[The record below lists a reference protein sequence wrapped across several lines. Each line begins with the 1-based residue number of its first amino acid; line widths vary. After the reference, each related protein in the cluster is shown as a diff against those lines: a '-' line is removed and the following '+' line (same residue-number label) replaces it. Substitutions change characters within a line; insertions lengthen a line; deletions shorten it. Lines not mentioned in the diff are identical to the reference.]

1 MSRKTTAMES
11 KVRLFFCD
19 KSGIA
24 SPRFLDGLNVLSSS
38 LASQNPDFSS
48 KILPHTRKWEDIKI
62 LFSPSEAKLS
72 PKEIALYAKSAESMG
87 AESSAESSLYSA
99 SLMQN
104 MPKILLKSITKDAL
118 WGGGKAR
125 NANINAY
132 LEILRKSNHSE
143 LAKIFGTKR
152 VDLDVLS
159 ACLEMLHSPRIE
171 ALHLYRGV
179 AYKALSF
186 ESLEAGAQ
194 DFLRKST
201 LIFSNL
207 FGAVRGGDALP
218 YYHLNQNYRS
228 EKLSLQSLYKA
239 QRGEICALLDSAEII
254 IDLRAGVYVKAYP
267 LKARPHYILPIPK
280 GTSHQAKLHRGVALR
295 NLATASLQGKNAI
308 KAILQERFILTH

>member
-1 MSRKTTAMES
+1 MAMGTN
-11 KVRLFFCD
+11 KDLW
-19 KSGIA
+19 G
-24 SPRFLDGLNVLSSS
+24 G
-38 LASQNPDFSS
+38 
-48 KILPHTRKWEDIKI
+48 IKI

-72 PKEIALYAKSAESMG
+72 PKEIALYVESTEFMG
-87 AESSAESSLYSA
+87 AESSAESRLDSA
-99 SLMQN
+99 DLENFTQN
-104 MPKILLKSITKDAL
+104 TPKILLKSIAKDAL
-118 WGGGKAR
+118 WGGGEAR

-132 LEILRKSNHSE
+132 LEILRQANHSE

-152 VDLDVLS
+152 VDLDILS

-179 AYKALSF
+179 AYKALDF
-186 ESLEAGAQ
+186 ESLEARAQ
-194 DFLRKST
+194 DFLRESV

-207 FGAVRGGDALP
+207 FGAVRGFDALP

>member
-1 MSRKTTAMES
+1 MATNKD
-11 KVRLFFCD
+11 LW
-19 KSGIA
+19 G
-24 SPRFLDGLNVLSSS
+24 G
-38 LASQNPDFSS
+38 
-48 KILPHTRKWEDIKI
+48 IKI

-72 PKEIALYAKSAESMG
+72 LKEIALRTESRAKYSG
-87 AESSAESSLYSA
+87 AESITESSLDSA
-99 SLMQN
+99 DLENFTQKT
-104 MPKILLKSITKDAL
+104 PKILLKSITKDAL
-118 WGGGKAR
+118 WGGGEAR

-132 LEILRKSNHSE
+132 LEILRQANHSE

-152 VDLDVLS
+152 VNLDVLS

-171 ALHLYRGV
+171 ALRLYRGV
-179 AYKALSF
+179 AYKALDF

-207 FGAVRGGDALP
+207 FGVVRGGDRLP

-228 EKLSLQSLYKA
+228 EKLSLQSLYNA
-239 QRGEICALLDSAEII
+239 QRREIDTLLDSAEII

-308 KAILQERFILTH
+308 KAILQEQFILTH